1 MGTPMVFQLKE
12 FLKKCKVANYTKKV
26 KQILDKTT
34 ANQKFIETRRKTV
47 SFGVGESQKIQVWES
62 QVTRDGTPLLAFF
75 RNWKK
80 LSDLTQAKKVSEQ
93 EKLDDYAHIPLLKK
107 NQKKMRMKAE
117 RAEAEEV
124 TGFLSGSDDEDF
136 DEEENFKL
144 KEERGM
150 KRKSHDDSDDEEEAL
165 AEKKTMASTGAKVP
179 EPDDDEEADVEDLK
193 LEDLESGSD
202 LEMEDDFGLE
212 EEQDGDTEDS
222 DNDSD
227 DD

>member
-1 MGTPMVFQLKE
+1 MG
-12 FLKKCKVANYTKKV
+12 
-26 KQILDKTT
+26 
-34 ANQKFIETRRKTV
+34 KTV
-47 SFGVGESQKIQVWES
+47 TWGVGESQKIQVWES

-150 KRKSHDDSDDEEEAL
+150 KRKRHLLKRKLWPQPEQKYL
-165 AEKKTMASTGAKVP
+165 NPTMMRKQMKTP
-179 EPDDDEEADVEDLK
+179 
-193 LEDLESGSD
+193 
-202 LEMEDDFGLE
+202 
-212 EEQDGDTEDS
+212 
-222 DNDSD
+222 
-227 DD
+227 